1 VAAAREA
8 AEAAEM
14 LSYFP
19 LAQWYLESIQSEV
32 GPKDAEFYRHI
43 GHVHELN
50 EAWAKAI
57 AAWETVKKIDPYDED
72 ANRKIN
78 GLSAS
83 ATIKRAKLE
92 DQLEQAGKKPDAAA
106 EDLAAKLES
115 MKQEKLTPEERLQK
129 EIKENP
135 NQVWPYLE
143 LADIFRKRSQ
153 FETAEKILGQGIKVN
168 AKDPMLM
175 QAYEDVQMTRIRR
188 GIDALTKRVSE
199 APDDVTAK
207 GKLDQLVKLLQDYEI
222 KSLRRR
228 VALSPEDSS
237 LHYQL
242 GLALAKDGKHADAI
256 GEFQIAKSSP
266 TLKVQALHQAGL
278 SFEADGRHKLAERT
292 YQEAL
297 KSLDPSDTANFN
309 ALHYQLGRVNEN
321 LGNMEAAE
329 EHYNEVAAND
339 YTYLDVAQRLKNLN

>member
-1 VAAAREA
+1 
-8 AEAAEM
+8 
-14 LSYFP
+14 
-19 LAQWYLESIQSEV
+19 
-32 GPKDAEFYRHI
+32 
-43 GHVHELN
+43 
-50 EAWAKAI
+50 
-57 AAWETVKKIDPYDED
+57 
-72 ANRKIN
+72 
-78 GLSAS
+78 
-83 ATIKRAKLE
+83 
-92 DQLEQAGKKPDAAA
+92 
-106 EDLAAKLES
+106 
-115 MKQEKLTPEERLQK
+115 MKQEKLTPEERLQR

-188 GIDALTKRVSE
+188 GIDALTKRVAD
-199 APDDVTAK
+199 APEDVTAK

-256 GEFQIAKSSP
+256 GEFQIAKNSP

-297 KSLDPSDTANFN
+297 KSLDPSDTVNFN

-339 YTYLDVAQRLKNLN
+339 YTYQDVAQRLKNLN